1 MFSQRNRTV
10 KEWKDYMNYIERYV
24 VELEDET
31 FALWGQFVDGEELS
45 LLAMDNFCD
54 ATLFRKEIAERKIKQ
69 INNGVWKFLS
79 ETKKAKGIRKVEMKM
94 I

>member
-1 MFSQRNRTV
+1 MDF
-10 KEWKDYMNYIERYV
+10 IERYV
-24 VELEDET
+24 VELEDGT

-54 ATLFRKEIAERKIKQ
+54 ATLFHKECAERKIHQ
-69 INNGVWKFLS
+69 INNGVWKFLGDA
-79 ETKKAKGIRKVEMKM
+79 KRAKGIRKVEMKM